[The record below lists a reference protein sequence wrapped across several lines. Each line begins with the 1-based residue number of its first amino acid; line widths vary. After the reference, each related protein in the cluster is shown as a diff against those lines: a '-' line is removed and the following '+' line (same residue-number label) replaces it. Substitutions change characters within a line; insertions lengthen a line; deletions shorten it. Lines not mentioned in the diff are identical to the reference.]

1 MRLFSQR
8 KGIKPV
14 KSVMQVDYMDDD
26 LRNRLW
32 NALCVYYWD
41 RVPKWESI
49 SRYEWL
55 DLLTTKIW
63 DMYLK
68 QPIDTIGYQWY
79 ETLGKIRDYYFQ
91 CDWNEVYDL
100 TEFVAN
106 NDDDESNSA
115 DFMDF
120 CNSILEEELSAYRFV
135 GGIIL
140 QTTSEAEI
148 AEIEQALETPFTP
161 VNEHMK
167 SALDKLANRKSPDY
181 RNSIKESISGVE
193 ALCKLIT
200 KNPKA
205 TLGEAL
211 DIIER
216 EKKVKIHPA
225 LKRAFDSLYGYTSSA
240 DGIRHA
246 LLDEPNL
253 YFEDAKFILVS
264 CSGFVNYLVA
274 KSSKAE
280 IALGK

>member
-1 MRLFSQR
+1 
-8 KGIKPV
+8 
-14 KSVMQVDYMDDD
+14 MQVDGMDDD

-32 NALCVYYWD
+32 NALCTFYWD
-41 RVPKWESI
+41 RVPVMEAI
-49 SRYEWL
+49 SDYEWL
-55 DLLTTKIW
+55 HLLLLKIW
-63 DMYLK
+63 DEHFK
-68 QPIDTIGYQWY
+68 RPIDTIGHFW
-79 ETLGKIRDYYFQ
+79 TDAFRKIREYYFD
-91 CDWNEVYDL
+91 CKWNEVYDF
-100 TEFVAN
+100 TEFIAN
-106 NDDDESNSA
+106 NDDDKSNSA

-120 CNSILEEELSAYRFV
+120 CNNILEEELSAYRFV

-148 AEIEQALETPFTP
+148 TEIEQAIETPFTP

-167 SALDKLANRKSPDY
+167 SALDRLADRKSPDY

-216 EKKVKIHPA
+216 ENEVKIHHA

-274 KSSKAE
+274 KSSKAR

>member
-1 MRLFSQR
+1 M
-8 KGIKPV
+8 
-14 KSVMQVDYMDDD
+14 
-26 LRNRLW
+26 
-32 NALCVYYWD
+32 WD
-41 RVPKWESI
+41 EH
-49 SRYEWL
+49 
-55 DLLTTKIW
+55 
-63 DMYLK
+63 LK
-68 QPIDTIGYQWY
+68 RPIDTMGYYWGDVL
-79 ETLGKIRDYYFQ
+79 TKIREYYFD
-91 CDWNEVYDL
+91 CDWNEVYDFA
-100 TEFVAN
+100 EFVAN
-106 NDDDESNSA
+106 NDDDKSNSVE
-115 DFMDF
+115 FMDF

-216 EKKVKIHPA
+216 ENKVKIHPA